1 MRIVIIIII
10 MCSDMKRDY
19 THIPATIKYTYSMCT
34 QKIREFIREKV
45 TVKSPYFFMTQHTQ
59 DSNVFEHLILCH
71 ETCLYDDKLP
81 KHQHCSVPRLV
92 PS

>member
-1 MRIVIIIII
+1 
-10 MCSDMKRDY
+10 MKRDY
-19 THIPATIKYTYSMCT
+19 THIPGTIKYTYTIHIQCALRKLGSLF
-34 QKIREFIREKV
+34 EV